1 MKTRPKIKCDRKT
14 MIKAIEGSRG
24 YVVRVMDKY
33 NELKKT
39 HLAFETIDRM
49 LKEDTLE
56 DIPEKERTKDSKTLS
71 ELLQIERQTRV
82 QRLISRSEDGLTL
95 ALNNN
100 EQWAIR
106 YCLST
111 LGRQYGYEQTPV
123 IKVKNDEPLN
133 INLNPVS
140 ESEFEADS
148 NVEVSPEN
156 E

>member
-1 MKTRPKIKCDRKT
+1 MASKVECDRKK

-24 YVVRVMDKY
+24 YVVRVMDAY
-33 NELKKT
+33 NRLKKT
-39 HLAFETIDRM
+39 AYAFETIDRM
-49 LKEDTLE
+49 IKEDTLE
-56 DIPEKERTKDSKTLS
+56 NIPEKERTKDSKTLS

-82 QRLISRSEDGLTL
+82 QRLVSRAEDGLTL

-106 YCLST
+106 YCLNT
-111 LGRQYGYEQTPV
+111 QGRQYGYEQTPV
-123 IKVKNDEPLN
+123 IKVENDEPLN